1 MSVEKLII
9 VLLKVLFSII
19 AMYVS
24 YMLITLGD
32 NNFTFYGMTG
42 WVLLRL
48 VLCFIFTGLFI
59 IKIWEI

>member
-1 MSVEKLII
+1 MLIEKLII

-19 AMYVS
+19 TMYVS
-24 YMLITLGD
+24 YIIITLGD
-32 NNFTFYGMTG
+32 NNFTFYGING

-59 IKIWEI
+59 IKIWEL